1 METKIKCPHCY
12 SKKMCFETKVEDYS
26 SFLCFRCGFMSDTRL
41 VPESEFLEQHLE
53 NTPYLVESLSHYDIN
68 RRIYWYPSVMNMGAR
83 GVVFPIRDK
92 KTYKWKA
99 CKYIETDKDNYS
111 KELDVENGMEVEK
124 FDFLKTLDFM
134 EIIINKNFG

>member
-1 METKIKCPHCY
+1 MEINIKCPHCY
-12 SKKMCFETKVEDYS
+12 SKKMCFETTVEDYS

-41 VPESEFLEQHLE
+41 VPESEFLEKHLE

-68 RRIYWYPSVMNMGAR
+68 R
-83 GVVFPIRDK
+83 

-111 KELDVENGMEVEK
+111 KELDVENGMEVNK

>member
-1 METKIKCPHCY
+1 MEKKITCPVCNAE
-12 SKKMCFETKVEDYS
+12 KMCIEESQGDLISYM
-26 SFLCFRCGFMSDTRL
+26 CFRCGYMSDTRL
-41 VPESEFLEQHLE
+41 KPNTEFLEQHLE

-68 RRIYWYPSVMNMGAR
+68 RKIYWYPSVMNMGVR

-111 KELDVENGMEVEK
+111 KELDVENGMEDEK